1 MLAVRLHGAG
11 NVRLEEVEAPGAPGP
26 HEVLVAPLWCGLCG
40 TDARE
45 YFGPGGSVPDEPH
58 PLTGMQ
64 KPLILGHE
72 FSARVTAVGESVTR
86 VRVGESVA
94 VYPLVTCGTCEA
106 CVGGRPILCVTK
118 AWVGLS
124 TQWGGLGDLA
134 LLDESMVSPLG
145 SIDPVLGAMVEPA
158 AVAFQAA
165 VNAGIKPG
173 DTVLVSGCGPIGILA
188 VLAARALGA
197 SSVYA
202 NDPQPQRAAAAEA
215 AGAIIVPADPEG
227 AESAIHA
234 AVPGSV
240 DAAINCAGKE
250 ASLDSC
256 VRSVRAGGIISVPAV
271 HPEPPKVNVWALTR
285 RLLTLTGS
293 LGYTRE
299 NWERTIELIASGRFE
314 LGKLAPTLIERD
326 RIVEDGFESLGR
338 QGDTKVLVRVGDDR
352 G

>member
-11 NVRLEEVEAPGAPGP
+11 DVRLEEVAAPGAPGP

-72 FSARVTAVGESVTR
+72 FSARVTAVGEGVTR

-165 VNAGIKPG
+165 VNARHQAGRHGAGQRLRSDRHPRRAR
-173 DTVLVSGCGPIGILA
+173 SACARCFIGLRERSPA
-188 VLAARALGA
+188 PACCRRRGRRRHHRASRSRRRRVRHPRRRAR
-197 SSVYA
+197 
-202 NDPQPQRAAAAEA
+202 
-215 AGAIIVPADPEG
+215 
-227 AESAIHA
+227 
-234 AVPGSV
+234 
-240 DAAINCAGKE
+240 
-250 ASLDSC
+250 
-256 VRSVRAGGIISVPAV
+256 
-271 HPEPPKVNVWALTR
+271 
-285 RLLTLTGS
+285 
-293 LGYTRE
+293 
-299 NWERTIELIASGRFE
+299 
-314 LGKLAPTLIERD
+314 
-326 RIVEDGFESLGR
+326 
-338 QGDTKVLVRVGDDR
+338 
-352 G
+352 